1 MTAAT
6 TAGRRGRTLAGRR
19 RLSGMLL
26 TAPAVVALAVTV
38 VFPVLWTVSLSF
50 QEFSLSPSGPPATFA
65 GLDNYSRVLGSAAFR
80 DALLHSIGF
89 VATSLVVEL
98 ALGLAIAVLL
108 HRETRG
114 RKAMRLVIALPLM
127 VAPVVASLAWKFLF
141 SNDYGLINRGLDLLG
156 LPTPS
161 WFGDEWLS
169 RITILVT
176 NVWLALPFVVLV
188 LLAGLAN
195 IPKELEEAARTDG
208 AGPWRAFWHITL
220 PLLKPALLIILVI
233 RLADAFR
240 VFDSV
245 YVLTGGGPGGST
257 EVMSSYLYRLLFTNT
272 DFAGGAAA
280 AVVFVLV
287 IAASAW
293 AVFALLRDKEDVA

>member
-19 RLSGMLL
+19 RLTGVLL
-26 TAPAVVALAVTV
+26 TGPAVVALAVTV
-38 VFPVLWTVSLSF
+38 AFPVLWTVSLSF
-50 QEFSLSPSGPPATFA
+50 QEFSLSPAGPPATFA
-65 GLDNYSRVLGSAAFR
+65 GLDNYSRVLGSSAFQE
-80 DALLHSIGF
+80 ALLHSIGF
-89 VATSLVVEL
+89 VVTSLVVEVV
-98 ALGLAIAVLL
+98 LGLAIAVLL
-108 HRETRG
+108 NRETRG
-114 RKAMRLVIALPLM
+114 RKVMRLVIALPLM

-141 SNDYGLINRGLDLLG
+141 SNDYGLINRGLSVLG

-161 WFGDEWLS
+161 WFADEWLS

-195 IPKELEEAARTDG
+195 VPRELEEAARTDG
-208 AGPWRAFWHITL
+208 ASPWRAFWHITL

-293 AVFALLRDKEDVA
+293 AVFALLRDKEDAA

>member
-1 MTAAT
+1 VTAAT
-6 TAGRRGRTLAGRR
+6 TAGRPGRTLAGRR
-19 RLSGMLL
+19 RVSGILL

-38 VFPVLWTVSLSF
+38 AFPVLWTVSLSF

-65 GLDNYSRVLGSAAFR
+65 GLDNYSRVLGSDAFR
-80 DALLHSIGF
+80 EALLHSIGF
-89 VATSLVVEL
+89 VVTSLVVEV
-98 ALGLAIAVLL
+98 ALGLALAMLL
-108 HRETRG
+108 NRETRG
-114 RKAMRLVIALPLM
+114 RKVMRLVIALPLM

-141 SNDYGLINRGLDLLG
+141 SNDYGLINRGLGLLG

-161 WFGDEWLS
+161 WFADEWLS

-195 IPKELEEAARTDG
+195 VPKELEEAARTDG

>member
-1 MTAAT
+1 MTSAT
-6 TAGRRGRTLAGRR
+6 TARGRGRTLAGRR
-19 RLSGMLL
+19 RLSGVLL
-26 TAPAVVALAVTV
+26 TAPAVVALGVTV
-38 VFPVLWTVSLSF
+38 LFPVLWTVSLSF
-50 QEFSLSPSGPPATFA
+50 QHFSLSASGPPASFA
-65 GLDNYSRVLGSAAFR
+65 GVDNYTRVLSSPAFR
-80 DALLHSIGF
+80 DALFHSLGF
-89 VATSLVVEL
+89 VATSLAVEL
-98 ALGLAIAVLL
+98 LLGLPIAVLL
-108 HRETRG
+108 NRETKGRRG
-114 RKAMRLVIALPLM
+114 MRLVIALPLM

-141 SNDYGLINRGLDLLG
+141 SNDYGLINRGLGLLG

-161 WFGDEWLS
+161 WFADAWLS

-195 IPKELEEAARTDG
+195 IPKELDEAARTDG
-208 AGPWRAFWHITL
+208 ASGWRVFFHITL

-245 YVLTGGGPGGST
+245 YVLTGGGPGGAT

-287 IAASAW
+287 IGACAW
-293 AVFALLRDKEDVA
+293 AVYALLRDKEDVA

>member
-1 MTAAT
+1 VTAAT
-6 TAGRRGRTLAGRR
+6 TAGRRSRTPAGRR
-19 RLSGMLL
+19 RLTGILL

-38 VFPVLWTVSLSF
+38 AFPVLWTISLSF
-50 QEFSLSPSGPPATFA
+50 QHFSLSASGSPSTFA
-65 GLDNYSRVLGSAAFR
+65 GLDNYSRVLGSDAFR
-80 DALLHSIGF
+80 QALLHSAGF
-89 VATSLVVEL
+89 VVTSLVVEL
-98 ALGLAIAVLL
+98 VLGLSIAVLL
-108 HRETRG
+108 NRETRG
-114 RKAMRLVIALPLM
+114 RKVMRLVIALPLM

-141 SNDYGLINRGLDLLG
+141 SDDYGLINRGLDLVG

-161 WFGDEWLS
+161 WFADQWLS

-195 IPKELEEAARTDG
+195 IPKDIEEAARIDG
-208 AGPWRAFWHITL
+208 ASPWQNFRHITL
-220 PLLKPALLIILVI
+220 PLLKPALLIVLVI

-293 AVFALLRDKEDVA
+293 AVFALLRDKEDVT